1 MYAYFSIGKEPS
13 WLDCINH
20 AYCAYYNSYVCIQV
34 RGHHPC
40 PSNDIRDQIDVA
52 REWDVE
58 RGPETE
64 MQQIVACVHGFP
76 QRWYHDMPAGACAVP
91 LVYILFI

>member
-1 MYAYFSIGKEPS
+1 MHTVRI
-13 WLDCINH
+13 ITR
-20 AYCAYYNSYVCIQV
+20 IQV

-40 PSNDIRDQIDVA
+40 PSNDIRDQIDV
-52 REWDVE
+52 WDVD

-76 QRWYHDMPAGACAVP
+76 QRWYHDIMTAGACAVP
-91 LVYILFI
+91 VVYILLYRPAMNGPSTAFTS